1 MKLQK
6 AQLSASDSERTQTAT
21 GYGILL
27 QILGQAQEMQ
37 RNRKHGARLH
47 RGRSFAEL

>member
-6 AQLSASDSERTQTAT
+6 VQLSASDSERTQTAT

-27 QILGQAQEMQ
+27 QVLGQAREMQ
-37 RNRKHGARLH
+37 KSRKHGARLH
-47 RGRSFAEL
+47 RGRWLAEL